1 MFLQERPL
9 LVKFGGNVQTTT
21 EIQQHHQQRPLH
33 LHDNTTFSPSSVS
46 VSSSA
51 TVSAVSTAAG
61 LQHQQSTGGGRYM
74 TEYDKKQARM
84 IKNREAATLSRKRR
98 KVCCVTGSVYIFVA
112 IFVSGMN

>member
-1 MFLQERPL
+1 M
-9 LVKFGGNVQTTT
+9 VKFGGNVQTTT

-46 VSSSA
+46 VSSA
-51 TVSAVSTAAG
+51 AVSTAA
-61 LQHQQSTGGGRYM
+61 GGGRYM

-98 KVCCVTGSVYIFVA
+98 KVCCVTGSVYIFVT
-112 IFVSGMN
+112 